1 MPADPP
7 QPGPKPGFHYFWT
20 YLDEKGNRRRMRW
33 MMTPETAAEYTELQ
47 GLECDLSSSAE
58 ARRSGWRCRRSQQL
72 ASRLHE
78 AFSIARA
85 DQPPSPS
92 LSARPQLRRYDA

>member
-1 MPADPP
+1 MPADSTK
-7 QPGPKPGFHYFWT
+7 PGPKPGFHYFWT

-58 ARRSGWRCRRSQQL
+58 VRAPAGGAGDLGGSL
-72 ASRLHE
+72 AG
-78 AFSIARA
+78 
-85 DQPPSPS
+85 
-92 LSARPQLRRYDA
+92 

>member
-58 ARRSGWRCRRSQQL
+58 ARAPAGGAGDLSS
-72 ASRLHE
+72 
-78 AFSIARA
+78 
-85 DQPPSPS
+85 SP
-92 LSARPQLRRYDA
+92 AG